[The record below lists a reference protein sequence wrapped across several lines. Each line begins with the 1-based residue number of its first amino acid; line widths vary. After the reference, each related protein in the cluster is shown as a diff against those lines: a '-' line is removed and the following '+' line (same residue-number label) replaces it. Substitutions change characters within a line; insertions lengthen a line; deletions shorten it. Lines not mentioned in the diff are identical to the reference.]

1 MKTAMS
7 RVDEA
12 GLSPVTTAARPPATA
27 SAMFFSHLA
36 PLPAGC
42 LLDSS
47 LCEELSRGGEQPLP
61 PKASPGTS
69 ISASRN
75 SPGNAPEMEMPK
87 PAPTNPD
94 REIILVVDDEPA
106 VLKIMKIV
114 LEKSGFQVVLAGNGA
129 EALEIFGQM
138 RDQIRILITD
148 MAMPGMNGLDLIR
161 AIRELN
167 PAVDIVATTG
177 MTTPDQ
183 MQAINDAGVRHVLSK
198 PCGSHQLIELIRKLF
213 SKP

>member
-1 MKTAMS
+1 
-7 RVDEA
+7 
-12 GLSPVTTAARPPATA
+12 
-27 SAMFFSHLA
+27 
-36 PLPAGC
+36 
-42 LLDSS
+42 
-47 LCEELSRGGEQPLP
+47 
-61 PKASPGTS
+61 
-69 ISASRN
+69 
-75 SPGNAPEMEMPK
+75 MEMPK